1 MTPSENYAEMSVK
14 LLGETLLWRFERERE
29 QTTLPVPKVS
39 RLLNFFRI
47 KHVKSPTTCYDTHL
61 SSMAALQVLM
71 LPVTE
76 IWKLFLL
83 KTSWFLIPQDTRQA
97 GHPELHKIL
106 WKSLLGYGNQ
116 RGPGLDKL
124 LGLLKVRSVFNQ
136 MPSQTHRTF
145 LLGSLLDSL

>member
-1 MTPSENYAEMSVK
+1 MQRGQLNLLEKHYYEGLKEKGNK
-14 LLGETLLWRFERERE
+14 LFSQCPKCRGPWFSWELSKWKAPPRVMIFISLGFA
-29 QTTLPVPKVS
+29 
-39 RLLNFFRI
+39 
-47 KHVKSPTTCYDTHL
+47 
-61 SSMAALQVLM
+61 SMAALQVLT

-83 KTSWFLIPQDTRQA
+83 KSSWFLIPRHTRQA
-97 GHPELHKIL
+97 RHPKFHKIL

-116 RGPGLDKL
+116 RGPGLDKS